1 MQIRFFKKH
10 LKSYKCV
17 QALFYLKKNLWPVII
32 GTNRDEKLDRESLF
46 PNRHW
51 KKKYPNIV
59 GGKDLE
65 KNGINIVIYANQLIR
80 SAIPS
85 MQKTAENILKNQR
98 SFDEVRNMMSI
109 KEILQLLDQ

>member
-1 MQIRFFKKH
+1 MP
-10 LKSYKCV
+10 L
-17 QALFYLKKNLWPVII
+17 
-32 GTNRDEKLDRESLF
+32 
-46 PNRHW
+46 
-51 KKKYPNIV
+51 IV
-59 GGKDLE
+59 VPSTFDKTYEKDLE